1 MKRIAFAIMLFALV
15 PGVTLAAD
23 QPVGQAG
30 APISRRDGFLLMWN
44 SLRRPAEP
52 AKSAFADLPDARD
65 NGSLEIDFAASR
77 GIVNSDPPP
86 GEAQARFRPD
96 DPLDVQTAVTWLLR
110 TRSVAAPDDITPDA
124 LEQWIEKYPFVSLEG
139 NAKKSLTE
147 AELLNLMRALDQ
159 LLLEEEH
166 EVSFYSEKFQGKGT
180 AFGESFDM
188 YALTAAHRTYPYNT
202 LVKVTNREDG
212 KSVTVRI
219 NDRGPYVEGRDMD
232 LSYAAFTSL
241 VPRERGKLPRV
252 TFERLG
258 DATLISR
265 CRDDRPRA
273 QRIAKGTVLTLGV
286 PHTQP
291 VGETLRIESK
301 QAFVV
306 RGLRYPD
313 GNGMT
318 IQDWILPGEA
328 WSFSPSVPG
337 MYGVVLGTVDGKRRT
352 MEMEA
357 VECGI

>member
-1 MKRIAFAIMLFALV
+1 MAAF
-15 PGVTLAAD
+15 GAD
-23 QPVGQAG
+23 

-52 AKSAFADLPDARD
+52 AKSAFTDLPDKPD

-77 GIVNSDPPP
+77 GIVNDDAD
-86 GEAQARFRPD
+86 EFRPD
-96 DPLDVQTAVTWLLR
+96 DPLTLQTAVTWLLR
-110 TRSVAAPDDITPDA
+110 TRSVAAPEDIQPEKLD
-124 LEQWIEKYPFVSLEG
+124 EWMQKYPIASLDG
-139 NAKKSLTE
+139 NLDKPLTE
-147 AELLNLMRALDQ
+147 EELLGLMRALDQ
-159 LLLEEEH
+159 DLRDEVH

-188 YALTAAHRTYPYNT
+188 YAMTAAHRTFPYNT
-202 LVKVTNREDG
+202 LVRVTNLEDG

-241 VPRERGKLPRV
+241 VPRERGKLGRV

-258 DATLISR
+258 DASLVSN
-265 CRDDRPRA
+265 CADDRPRA
-273 QRIAKGTVLTLGV
+273 QRVSRTTILTLGV

-291 VGETLRIESK
+291 IGEVLRLEGKQSFVIRRIE
-301 QAFVV
+301 
-306 RGLRYPD
+306 YPD
-313 GNGMT
+313 GNGLS

-328 WSFSPSVPG
+328 WSFTPAVG
-337 MYGVVLGTVDGKRRT
+337 GRYVLVLGSADGTTSR

-357 VECGI
+357 VNCSI